1 MKTKGWRNIA
11 IFLCAFIAVALE
23 GKNDMPML
31 KWMGDEEARRA
42 TKNGAMKILREDRAL
57 SYGTGDNLLVHGD
70 NLEALRAILPFYAGQ
85 VKCIYIDPPYNTGSA
100 FEHYDDNLEHSTWLN
115 MMYPRLKLLRE
126 FLSEDGSIWISID
139 DREGAYLRVVCDEIF
154 GRQNFI
160 NSIHWQRAYS
170 TKGDSKS
177 ITTQGEH
184 ILAFKKSDL
193 WRPNKLERTE
203 KTNKVYKNPDNDV
216 SLWRN
221 SDAFA
226 PSAST
231 HQGMVYAVQ
240 SPFTG
245 KMIYPTRNRCWPIDQ
260 EQLLAIMREWCP
272 YELKDL
278 GDEKERAFVCGVATE
293 SVRKGVKAIVLSQS
307 VEESEK
313 IAKKV
318 YERGRWP
325 RFFFNSNGYGGI
337 ARKTYLDDVGGVT
350 PTNWWPNEDV
360 GHTDEAK
367 KEVLKV
373 FDGQSPFAT
382 PKPERLIQRILTI
395 ATNPGDLVLDSFLGS
410 GTTAAVA
417 HKMGRR
423 WIGIEM
429 GDHAKTHC
437 AVRMKKVVDG
447 EAGGISTAVGWQ
459 GGGGFRYYD
468 LGEAI
473 LKPDGT
479 LTADI
484 PFETMAAHVWFTET
498 ERPYGRP
505 ARKSTVL
512 GIHDGVAYALLYNG
526 ILGDRSVGGGNVLT
540 KKTLKVIQED
550 RTAAGI
556 GEVKKLVVYAEAC
569 RLSAD
574 TLAAE
579 KIVFRQ
585 TPYDL
590 VVRR

>member
-1 MKTKGWRNIA
+1 MWYNIA
-11 IFLCAFIAVALE
+11 KRIVVAGMLFPLA
-23 GKNDMPML
+23 GFCRGVTDMPML

-126 FLSEDGSIWISID
+126 FLREDGSIWISLD
-139 DREGAYLRVVCDEIF
+139 DGEAHYCKVLCDEIL
-154 GRQNFI
+154 GRRNFI
-160 NSIHWQRAYS
+160 ADVAWEKSDSPRMDAKLFSTRYDHTLVYAKNITALKINKVKVDEIPKHYDKVDKDGRRYYLKPLRAMGQNDGREDRPNLYYAMIAPDGTEVYPIRADGS
-170 TKGDSKS
+170 DGNWRWSKEKVANNPTYIEWVKGRKGWSPYYKIYADANATRPPETLWSFSFAGSNRNSKS
-177 ITTQGEH
+177 EQASLFG
-184 ILAFKKSDL
+184 
-193 WRPNKLERTE
+193 TE
-203 KTNKVYKNPDNDV
+203 
-216 SLWRN
+216 
-221 SDAFA
+221 DAF
-226 PSAST
+226 T
-231 HQGMVYAVQ
+231 
-240 SPFTG
+240 
-245 KMIYPTRNRCWPIDQ
+245 
-260 EQLLAIMREWCP
+260 
-272 YELKDL
+272 
-278 GDEKERAFVCGVATE
+278 
-293 SVRKGVKAIVLSQS
+293 
-307 VEESEK
+307 
-313 IAKKV
+313 
-318 YERGRWP
+318 
-325 RFFFNSNGYGGI
+325 
-337 ARKTYLDDVGGVT
+337 
-350 PTNWWPNEDV
+350 
-360 GHTDEAK
+360 
-367 KEVLKV
+367 
-373 FDGQSPFAT
+373 T
-382 PKPERLIQRILTI
+382 PKPERLVQRILEI
-395 ATNPGDLVLDSFLGS
+395 ATDEGDLVMDSFLGS

-429 GDHAKTHC
+429 GEHAKTHC
-437 AVRMKKVVDG
+437 AVRLRKVVDG